1 MEQSGDLIRVVN
13 RLQETFSTVGGETV
27 DLPQIV
33 VVGSQSAGKSSVL
46 ETIVGRDFLP
56 RGQGIVTRRPLVL
69 QLVHTPSTR
78 PAGEEAGEGSSEECG
93 EFLHLDKR
101 FFDFAEI
108 RKEIENETLRVA
120 GGNKGISRLPI
131 HLKIFSPH
139 VLNLTLVDLPG
150 LTKIPVGDQPTDI
163 ERQIRNLVL
172 DYVGKP
178 NCVILAISPANVD
191 LANSESL
198 KLARAVDP
206 QGRRTIGVLTKLD
219 LMDAGTNAL
228 DILTGRVYPLKLGFI
243 GVVGR
248 SQADILSGK
257 EMREQVRSE
266 EKFFENH
273 GGYRNIAHRCGTKFL
288 AKTLNQVLMNHI
300 RDKLPDMKAR
310 LNTLMGQTQQELAA
324 FGDLGASQTPSQRG
338 ALILHLMT
346 QFVRDFVASIDGTA
360 LEISTKE
367 LCGGARI
374 YHIFHDVFGHALQ
387 SINPTVNL
395 TTQDIRTAI
404 RNSTGP
410 RPSLF
415 VPEQAFDLL
424 IKPQIRLL
432 EPPSLRCVELVYE
445 ELMKICHNCTSAQLQ
460 RYPRLHA
467 QLIEVVSE
475 LLRERLGPTSEYV
488 QSLISIQAAYIN
500 TNHPEFVEGSARAA
514 RESARGGALA
524 AGKGRP
530 TIEDDELH
538 SSSNPDSDTEGGGGA
553 DSATT
558 TSTANGGLNGG
569 YLVPSSSGSA
579 SERPSSRQTSATHP
593 HTHPS
598 SSANSDSS
606 SILPPG
612 SLPPSAASGAGQA
625 GGAKH
630 RAASSSLHD
639 RPVVVPPHPSSSS
652 STLVGGS
659 SSRYP
664 YAHNHNNNPYSSAPS
679 SAFTSS
685 PYTGGGGSMLSNADR
700 HATAKESF
708 LNYFFGGA
716 ASGAGGAL
724 SGERGRGVVGSGGS
738 LGGGASASGGS
749 GGGNPLQ
756 GRKGLEGNA
765 AAFEMK
771 SLERHLEPAAPTLS
785 SSSAQGTASGLTPRE
800 EMETSLIRALIASY
814 FGIVRQT
821 IEDLVPKAVM
831 HLLVNHSRETIQNR
845 LVASL
850 YKEGLFDELLHEDEA
865 LTNERKRVEGLLKAY
880 REAFQTL
887 SEVL

>member
-1 MEQSGDLIRVVN
+1 MGASFEGTDLIKVVN

-56 RGQGIVTRRPLVL
+56 RGSGIVTRRPLVL
-69 QLVHTPSTR
+69 QLVHTPAPLNSSST
-78 PAGEEAGEGSSEECG
+78 SSEYHHQSSTNTSQLPPSHPAYTLPGASSSSSSSSTNPSEYG
-93 EFLHLDKR
+93 EFLHMDKR
-101 FFDFAEI
+101 FYDFKEI
-108 RKEIENETLRVA
+108 RKEIESETLRVA

-131 HLKIFSPH
+131 HLKIYSPN

-172 DYVGKP
+172 DYVSKP

-248 SQADILSGK
+248 SQQDINAEKPMDDQL
-257 EMREQVRSE
+257 RTE
-266 EKFFENH
+266 EEFFRNH
-273 GGYRNIAHRCGTKFL
+273 PGYRNIAHRCGTKFL

-310 LNTLMGQTQQELAA
+310 LNTLMGQTQQELNA
-324 FGDLGASQTPSQRG
+324 FGDSAFLSEGPNRG
-338 ALILHLMT
+338 TLILQLMT
-346 QFVRDFVASIDGTA
+346 QFVRDFVASIDGTS

-374 YHIFHDVFGHALQ
+374 YYIFNDVFGHALE
-387 SINPTVNL
+387 SINPTTNL

-415 VPEQAFDLL
+415 VPEVAFDLL
-424 IKPQIRLL
+424 VKPQIKLL

-445 ELMKICHNCTSAQLQ
+445 ELMKICHNCTSTELQ

-500 TNHPEFVEGSARAA
+500 TNHPDFVKGSADAA
-514 RESARGGALA
+514 KESARQAEIKRAEAEKKASEDEDSHSTSG
-524 AGKGRP
+524 P
-530 TIEDDELH
+530 DDDEDP
-538 SSSNPDSDTEGGGGA
+538 SS
-553 DSATT
+553 
-558 TSTANGGLNGG
+558 G
-569 YLVPSSSGSA
+569 YLVPNGRPQGHEKGRSTSSTVHDRNKNGPNFHNSTS
-579 SERPSSRQTSATHP
+579 STPSSTIIQQPSPYSHQPHASTSSIGGANRAYPASHLTS
-593 HTHPS
+593 PS
-598 SSANSDSS
+598 SPFAHST
-606 SILPPG
+606 
-612 SLPPSAASGAGQA
+612 ASPY
-625 GGAKH
+625 GGA
-630 RAASSSLHD
+630 
-639 RPVVVPPHPSSSS
+639 
-652 STLVGGS
+652 VG
-659 SSRYP
+659 
-664 YAHNHNNNPYSSAPS
+664 AMNHNNPHS
-679 SAFTSS
+679 
-685 PYTGGGGSMLSNADR
+685 
-700 HATAKESF
+700 AKESF

-716 ASGAGGAL
+716 DPHLSGPASVGAHPGRIVGQSGA
-724 SGERGRGVVGSGGS
+724 VGSGP
-738 LGGGASASGGS
+738 GGVAGS
-749 GGGNPLQ
+749 GRENPLH

-771 SLERHLEPAAPTLS
+771 SLEKHLEPAPSLNYP
-785 SSSAQGTASGLTPRE
+785 GENSGLTQRE
-800 EMETSLIRALIASY
+800 EMETNLIRALIASY
-814 FGIVRQT
+814 FSIVRQT
-821 IEDLVPKAVM
+821 VKDLVPKAIM
-831 HLLVNHSRETIQNR
+831 HLLVNFSRESVQNR

-850 YKEGLFDELLHEDEA
+850 YKDSLFSELLYEDEA
-865 LTNERKRVEGLLKAY
+865 LTAERTRIKGLLNAY
-880 REAFQTL
+880 KEAFQTL

>member
-1 MEQSGDLIRVVN
+1 MATDSGQKDLIKTLN
-13 RLQETFSTVGGETV
+13 SLQDTFSAIGGETV

-33 VVGSQSAGKSSVL
+33 VV
-46 ETIVGRDFLP
+46 IVGRDFLP

-69 QLVHTPSTR
+69 QLVHTP
-78 PAGEEAGEGSSEECG
+78 ALLSSAPSAQTNPTNANPNFTLPPSSSDPPQEYG
-93 EFLHLDKR
+93 EFLHIDKR
-101 FFDFAEI
+101 FFDFGEI
-108 RKEIENETLRVA
+108 RKEIESETLRVA

-131 HLKIFSPH
+131 HLKIYSPN
-139 VLNLTLVDLPG
+139 VLNLTVVDLPG

-172 DYVGKP
+172 DYVSKP

-248 SQADILSGK
+248 SQQDINANK
-257 EMREQVRSE
+257 PMDEQLRTE
-266 EKFFENH
+266 EDFFRNH
-273 GGYRNIAHRCGTKFL
+273 PGYRNIAHRCGTKFL

-310 LNTLMGQTQQELAA
+310 LNTLMGQTQQELNA
-324 FGDLGASQTPSQRG
+324 FGDSAFLGEQHRG
-338 ALILHLMT
+338 TLILQLMT
-346 QFVRDFVASIDGTA
+346 QFVRDFVASIDGTS

-374 YHIFHDVFGHALQ
+374 YYIFHDVFGHALE
-387 SINPTVNL
+387 SINPTQNL

-415 VPEQAFDLL
+415 VPEVAFDLL
-424 IKPQIRLL
+424 VKPQIKLL

-445 ELMKICHNCTSAQLQ
+445 ELMKICHNCTSTELQ

-500 TNHPEFVEGSARAA
+500 TNHPDFVKGSAAA
-514 RESARGGALA
+514 AQESARVQRERKVFAAVEGAPASHGAGGRRKKSAASAGAGGA
-524 AGKGRP
+524 
-530 TIEDDELH
+530 TDIEGDLDEPSGPDDDE
-538 SSSNPDSDTEGGGGA
+538 DA
-553 DSATT
+553 A
-558 TSTANGGLNGG
+558 AQG
-569 YLVPSSSGSA
+569 YLVPNGHAPGASA
-579 SERPSSRQTSATHP
+579 
-593 HTHPS
+593 S
-598 SSANSDSS
+598 SSAS
-606 SILPPG
+606 
-612 SLPPSAASGAGQA
+612 A
-625 GGAKH
+625 GGARDKPRQASH
-630 RAASSSLHD
+630 SVAGRPFSTPQPPLHAHGAGGARGPANSYPHSLSQSPAFGAPAA
-639 RPVVVPPHPSSSS
+639 
-652 STLVGGS
+652 
-659 SSRYP
+659 
-664 YAHNHNNNPYSSAPS
+664 AH
-679 SAFTSS
+679 
-685 PYTGGGGSMLSNADR
+685 DR
-700 HATAKESF
+700 HASAKESF
-708 LNYFFGGA
+708 LNYFFGGNPVGA
-716 ASGAGGAL
+716 DVAGAGVALGVAGARAGPTA
-724 SGERGRGVVGSGGS
+724 GELGRE
-738 LGGGASASGGS
+738 
-749 GGGNPLQ
+749 NPLH

-765 AAFEMK
+765 AAFDMK
-771 SLERHLEPAAPTLS
+771 SLDKHLEPAPM
-785 SSSAQGTASGLTPRE
+785 TATGEIQLTDRE

-821 IEDLVPKAVM
+821 IQDLVPKAIM
-831 HLLVNHSRETIQNR
+831 HLLVNFSRESVQNR

-850 YKEGLFDELLHEDEA
+850 YKENLFDELLHEDEA
-865 LTNERKRVEGLLKAY
+865 LTAERTRIKNLLQAY